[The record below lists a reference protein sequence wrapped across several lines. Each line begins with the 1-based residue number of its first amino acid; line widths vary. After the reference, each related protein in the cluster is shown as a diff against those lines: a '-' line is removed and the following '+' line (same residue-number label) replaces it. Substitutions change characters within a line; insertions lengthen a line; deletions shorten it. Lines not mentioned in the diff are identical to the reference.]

1 MQNEKLDTIEG
12 NVSAGIKLI
21 SEGDFA
27 KAEGYF
33 QEALSRIPPHAVHP
47 SLPEIYLNLGSI
59 MHSQGDIHKSIH
71 YFHHARLSAAAQ
83 GKLPIQAR
91 ALINVAFIIT
101 QSGLPEEA
109 SEYYNEALNISS
121 AQKFSLLE
129 SRIYLHLS
137 ELALMK
143 GELSEALRLCN
154 KAFKLS
160 KVLGDSDIELR
171 VHIRLAT
178 IYLEQGEYQKALSI
192 LSGMDEVSNLEFL
205 ISIEAIYGKTL
216 RLLGDYSESRR
227 HLEKGLKLCQETNNK
242 RLILNTEHHL
252 AELYI
257 DEKKFQDA
265 EKLLDRVLRESKEM
279 NDAYCIQASYELL
292 SNLYTKQG
300 QFEKGLEYFKLYY
313 GQEKKVLSQNAERR
327 MQLLEIEHQV
337 REKQKE
343 AELYRLK
350 SEQLEKELMSKTSY
364 LISQNEMLSSFRSEM
379 RKLLSEPRDSAAVL
393 KKVGSK
399 LKDLPSISIDWEE
412 YHKHFS
418 IVHPEFSKN
427 LLERFPGLTPTE
439 AKICTF
445 LRVGLS
451 TSEMASLLCVT
462 DRNIENHRYRLRRKL
477 GLSEEQKLLQ
487 FLTTV

>member
-1 MQNEKLDTIEG
+1 MLNEKLNSIES
-12 NVSAGIKLI
+12 NVAEGEKLLAE
-21 SEGDFA
+21 SNFA
-27 KAEGYF
+27 RAEGYF
-33 QEALSRIPPHAVHP
+33 QDALSRIPPHSAHP
-47 SLPEIYLNLGSI
+47 SLPDIYLNLGSI
-59 MHSQGDIHKSIH
+59 MNSRGDIHRSIH
-71 YFHHARLSAAAQ
+71 YYHHARLSAAAQ
-83 GKLPIQAR
+83 ENFHVQVR
-91 ALINVAFIIT
+91 ALINVAFHIT

-109 SEYYNEALNISS
+109 SEYYNEALKISS
-121 AQKFSLLE
+121 AQKLPILE
-129 SRIYLHLS
+129 SRIYLNLS
-137 ELALMK
+137 ELALIK
-143 GELSEALRLCN
+143 GELIEAMRLCN
-154 KAFKLS
+154 KVLELS
-160 KVLGDSDIELR
+160 KILGNPDIELR
-171 VHIRLAT
+171 ARIRSAT
-178 IYLEQGEYQKALSI
+178 IFVELGEYQKALAI
-192 LSGMDEVSNLEFL
+192 LSEMKEVSNLNFL
-205 ISIEAIYGKTL
+205 ITIEVIYGKTL

-227 HLEKGLKLCQETNNK
+227 HLEKGLKLCQATNDK

-257 DEKKFQDA
+257 DEKKFPDA
-265 EKLLDRVLRESKEM
+265 EILLERVLGESKEM

-292 SNLYTKQG
+292 SSLYTKQG
-300 QFEKGLEYFKLYY
+300 QFEKGLQYFKLYY
-313 GQEKKVLSQNAERR
+313 EQEKKVLSQNAERR

-393 KKVGSK
+393 KKVGGK
-399 LKDLPSISIDWEE
+399 LKELPSISIDWEE

-418 IVHPEFSKN
+418 IVHPDFSKN
-427 LLERFPGLTPTE
+427 LLERFPDLTPTE

-451 TSEMASLLCVT
+451 TNEMASLLCVT
-462 DRNIENHRYRLRRKL
+462 HRNIENHRYRLRRKL